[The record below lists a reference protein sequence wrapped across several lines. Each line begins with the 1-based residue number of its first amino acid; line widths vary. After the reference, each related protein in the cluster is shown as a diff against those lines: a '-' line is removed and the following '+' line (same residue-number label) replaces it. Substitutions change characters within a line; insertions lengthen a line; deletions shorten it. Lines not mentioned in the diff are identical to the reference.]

1 MRYST
6 TYISPLGTLFLESDE
21 THLIGLRNN
30 YWRQHSKT
38 PLPSFPDGSTLT
50 CMQQAK
56 NWLDIYFSGQ
66 KPDFIPP
73 LSLCGSDFQKLVWQ
87 LLLDIPYGN
96 LTTYGEIAHL
106 IAQRRGLKSMSAQA
120 VGGAVGANPIA
131 IIVPCHRV
139 IGKHSNL
146 TGYAGGLKFKS
157 KLLELEGIGAED
169 LVMPKNSRFLETP
182 LDAID

>member
-73 LSLCGSDFQKLVWQ
+73 LSLCGSDFQKQVWQ
-87 LLLDIPYGN
+87 LLLDIPYGT
-96 LTTYGEIAHL
+96 LTSCRWSGW
-106 IAQRRGLKSMSAQA
+106 R
-120 VGGAVGANPIA
+120 
-131 IIVPCHRV
+131 
-139 IGKHSNL
+139 
-146 TGYAGGLKFKS
+146 
-157 KLLELEGIGAED
+157 
-169 LVMPKNSRFLETP
+169 
-182 LDAID
+182 